1 MKAASTLISVVFL
14 SASMAAPA
22 CVLAATTVTADPNP
36 PEKTKNWTPPAKKI
50 YAQALSD
57 DIMTAH
63 PELISV
69 TFHGV
74 PPGQTETYTMFAGS
88 YPHRIGNPDDAD
100 DIDVITKGITIVDP
114 RWHRIHDTQKKFVV
128 QLPLRD
134 AGGGNIGLL
143 VLAYKNEGA
152 GKTEKDFFLA
162 AVELRDGLQK
172 RIQSYVKLYEPAM

>member
-1 MKAASTLISVVFL
+1 MKAAFTLLSVVFI
-14 SASMAAPA
+14 SATMAAPSS
-22 CVLAATTVTADPNP
+22 VLAATTVTVDPNP

-74 PPGQTETYTMFAGS
+74 PPGQKETYTMFAGS

-114 RWHRIHDTQKKFVV
+114 RWHRIHDTQRKFCRCVMRTAPTSACSCS
-128 QLPLRD
+128 LTKMRLTPPRPKRSFSWRLSNCAMD
-134 AGGGNIGLL
+134 C
-143 VLAYKNEGA
+143 KNA
-152 GKTEKDFFLA
+152 F
-162 AVELRDGLQK
+162 R
-172 RIQSYVKLYEPAM
+172 PM